1 MGTHPIFESDFDCLT
16 VLRHMFRRKL
26 YALGHP
32 NPEENYQD
40 ESRQKGLVIWLEGQ
54 FINAYKPEDRAC
66 LKEIESTDWND
77 NFKNY
82 LVHVECPHTDNLK
95 YSIEWLLAKAI
106 QSKYQDD
113 PSYAKYTPGQENKEA
128 VPHEF
133 REGLAMIAKKLQV
146 QVYQDDLVVSLEA
159 CKLVVEALVT
169 RREDVEKLRDK
180 MLPKEKIPLGFDL
193 GDKALNEAA
202 LVLRLLHIEQLRKL
216 QTDAN
221 RALVKI
227 QQITANP
234 ITDTKLGHVG
244 RG

>member
-1 MGTHPIFESDFDCLT
+1 
-16 VLRHMFRRKL
+16 MFRRKL

-32 NPEENYQD
+32 NPEENYQE
-40 ESRQKGLVIWLEGQ
+40 ESRQKSLVIWLEGQ

-66 LKEIESTDWND
+66 LKETESADWND
-77 NFKNY
+77 NFRNY

-95 YSIEWLLAKAI
+95 YQIEWLLAKAI
-106 QSKYQDD
+106 QLKYQEDPTYSKY
-113 PSYAKYTPGQENKEA
+113 SPGQEKMA
-128 VPHEF
+128 KVPHEF

-146 QVYQDDLVVSLEA
+146 QVYLDDLVVSLEA

-169 RREDVEKLRDK
+169 SRDDLEKLRNK
-180 MLPKEKIPLGFDL
+180 MLPKEKLPLGFDL

-202 LVLRLLHIEQLRKL
+202 LVLRLLHIDQLRKL
-216 QTDAN
+216 QNDAN

-234 ITDTKLGHVG
+234 ITDTNLGQVG

>member
-1 MGTHPIFESDFDCLT
+1 
-16 VLRHMFRRKL
+16 MFRRKL

-32 NPEENYQD
+32 NPEENYQE
-40 ESRQKGLVIWLEGQ
+40 ESRQKSLVIWLEGQ
-54 FINAYKPEDRAC
+54 FINAYKPEDRGC
-66 LKEIESTDWND
+66 LKETESADWND
-77 NFKNY
+77 NFNNY
-82 LVHVECPHTDNLK
+82 LVHVECPHTNNLK
-95 YSIEWLLAKAI
+95 YQIEWLLAKAI
-106 QSKYQDD
+106 QSKYQEDEN
-113 PSYAKYTPGQENKEA
+113 YAKYSPGQEKKAE

-133 REGLAMIAKKLQV
+133 REGLAQIAKKLQV

-169 RREDVEKLRDK
+169 SRDDLQKLRDK

-216 QTDAN
+216 QNDAN
-221 RALVKI
+221 RALVQI
-227 QQITANP
+227 QKITANP
-234 ITDTKLGHVG
+234 LTDTNLGQVG